1 MYVSDGNNHLIIE
14 NKIYAGDQ
22 KNQLLR
28 YHNFKP
34 EANMIYLTLF
44 GSEPS
49 KESLGGLKAD
59 SIICLSYK
67 DDIIPWLSKCVQLA
81 ANLPYVR
88 ETINQYINTLSQL
101 TNSYM
106 TQNNDIIELIKQPDN
121 IGAAISVW
129 INLESAINQIMNDF
143 LDSIKNE
150 LPDGFTCLTEKQT
163 DWLRNRCYGFRFEYK
178 GWKDFDFKFEFEG
191 TYLSGL
197 YIGIVRKSTCTK
209 DIRSIDEANKL
220 AKRLNFINNSNDN
233 WFWDYPTEPKCSNW
247 FNDESIQMLLDG
259 SMKKWII
266 DKLTSAM

>member
-1 MYVSDGNNHLIIE
+1 
-14 NKIYAGDQ
+14 
-22 KNQLLR
+22 
-28 YHNFKP
+28 
-34 EANMIYLTLF
+34 
-44 GSEPS
+44 
-49 KESLGGLKAD
+49 
-59 SIICLSYK
+59 
-67 DDIIPWLSKCVQLA
+67 
-81 ANLPYVR
+81 
-88 ETINQYINTLSQL
+88 
-101 TNSYM
+101 M
-106 TQNNDIIELIKQPDN
+106 TQDNDIIKLIKQPDN
-121 IGAAISVW
+121 IGAAFSVRN
-129 INLESAINQIMNDF
+129 NLDSAINQIMNDF
-143 LDSIKNE
+143 LESIKNE